1 MLTVVKISQGRG
13 PYYKVEFSNGEKLR
27 LSERYSCTSSLA

>member
-27 LSERYSCTSSLA
+27 LSEDTVVRHR